1 MFGLSGESSVALF
14 VVVVVVVVVVVIV
27 VVVIG
32 VVAVVTLYLLSY
44 SVLFSLSC
52 GMPGLRCEELPLHS

>member
-14 VVVVVVVVVVVIV
+14 VVVVVV

-52 GMPGLRCEELPLHS
+52 GMPGHRCDELSLHS

>member
-1 MFGLSGESSVALF
+1 MLGLSEESSVALF
-14 VVVVVVVVVVVIV
+14 VVVVVVVVVI

-52 GMPGLRCEELPLHS
+52 GMPGHRCDELPLHS

>member
-14 VVVVVVVVVVVIV
+14 VVVVVVVVI
-27 VVVIG
+27 VVIG

-52 GMPGLRCEELPLHS
+52 GMPGHRCDELPLHS

>member
-14 VVVVVVVVVVVIV
+14 VVVVVVVVIV

-52 GMPGLRCEELPLHS
+52 GMPHAWSQM